1 MRSAMQSD
9 KKGLTARDLVT
20 CGVFIALY
28 FVFMMVGSMLFAP
41 NPVLTFLM
49 PAGAALLTG
58 PIYLLLVAKVPKH
71 GPIIILGVVEGL
83 IMFVTGMYWLWAVAL
98 VVLGV
103 VADLIAGAGR
113 FRNKNLNLVSFLVFS
128 LNPMGV
134 LPHAVDR
141 SVGLHLLPGREGH
154 RAGVPRHDG
163 VHGRGL
169 GAAGHDRADA
179 GVRPG
184 ERAGGSPSAEEAVR
198 EGGRHRMID
207 RAFRPDPRAKLALL
221 LLWAVAVFLSPGLWF
236 EALLMLLSVAL
247 GIALGKGRLALGMLG
262 LYAVMMACMLATA
275 QLDTGVL
282 KTMLS
287 SFFMLVRKVFPCGL
301 LAAVIVSTTHV
312 NEFMSAFSRMRVP
325 RQVTIPL
332 AVMLRYVPAIREDW
346 RFISDAMRMRGVN
359 ASLAGFL
366 RRPGMTVECLY
377 VPLMMSASNV
387 ADELSMASV
396 ARGIENPAQRTCY
409 THIEFRASDGLLVAA
424 GVAVVVAALACSLL
438 GVGK

>member
-1 MRSAMQSD
+1 
-9 KKGLTARDLVT
+9 
-20 CGVFIALY
+20 
-28 FVFMMVGSMLFAP
+28 
-41 NPVLTFLM
+41 
-49 PAGAALLTG
+49 
-58 PIYLLLVAKVPKH
+58 
-71 GPIIILGVVEGL
+71 
-83 IMFVTGMYWLWAVAL
+83 
-98 VVLGV
+98 
-103 VADLIAGAGR
+103 
-113 FRNKNLNLVSFLVFS
+113 
-128 LNPMGV
+128 
-134 LPHAVDR
+134 
-141 SVGLHLLPGREGH
+141 
-154 RAGVPRHDG
+154 
-163 VHGRGL
+163 
-169 GAAGHDRADA
+169 
-179 GVRPG
+179 
-184 ERAGGSPSAEEAVR
+184 
-198 EGGRHRMID
+198 MID

-312 NEFMSAFSRMRVP
+312 NEFM
-325 RQVTIPL
+325 IPL

>member
-1 MRSAMQSD
+1 
-9 KKGLTARDLVT
+9 
-20 CGVFIALY
+20 
-28 FVFMMVGSMLFAP
+28 
-41 NPVLTFLM
+41 
-49 PAGAALLTG
+49 
-58 PIYLLLVAKVPKH
+58 
-71 GPIIILGVVEGL
+71 
-83 IMFVTGMYWLWAVAL
+83 
-98 VVLGV
+98 
-103 VADLIAGAGR
+103 
-113 FRNKNLNLVSFLVFS
+113 
-128 LNPMGV
+128 
-134 LPHAVDR
+134 
-141 SVGLHLLPGREGH
+141 
-154 RAGVPRHDG
+154 
-163 VHGRGL
+163 
-169 GAAGHDRADA
+169 
-179 GVRPG
+179 
-184 ERAGGSPSAEEAVR
+184 
-198 EGGRHRMID
+198 MID

-282 KTMLS
+282 KMMLS

-424 GVAVVVAALACSLL
+424 GVALYKNWDKVKAKAGELWDGIKTVFGGIKDSIVGAFNSAKEAVGSFFSWIGDKLSALDGAIESVPVIGSIYRGIKGAGSWVIDKVTGHATGTSYFPGGWTRVNERGGEIMRLPGGTQIIPHDVSRRMAGGTMVQVYVTVQGKVIGNQAYAESLGETIAQKL
-438 GVGK
+438 LRALRNS

>member
-1 MRSAMQSD
+1 
-9 KKGLTARDLVT
+9 
-20 CGVFIALY
+20 
-28 FVFMMVGSMLFAP
+28 
-41 NPVLTFLM
+41 
-49 PAGAALLTG
+49 
-58 PIYLLLVAKVPKH
+58 
-71 GPIIILGVVEGL
+71 
-83 IMFVTGMYWLWAVAL
+83 
-98 VVLGV
+98 
-103 VADLIAGAGR
+103 
-113 FRNKNLNLVSFLVFS
+113 
-128 LNPMGV
+128 
-134 LPHAVDR
+134 
-141 SVGLHLLPGREGH
+141 
-154 RAGVPRHDG
+154 
-163 VHGRGL
+163 
-169 GAAGHDRADA
+169 
-179 GVRPG
+179 
-184 ERAGGSPSAEEAVR
+184 
-198 EGGRHRMID
+198 MID

-312 NEFMSAFSRMRVP
+312 NEFMSAFSRMR
-325 RQVTIPL
+325 
-332 AVMLRYVPAIREDW
+332 
-346 RFISDAMRMRGVN
+346 GVN

>member
-1 MRSAMQSD
+1 
-9 KKGLTARDLVT
+9 
-20 CGVFIALY
+20 
-28 FVFMMVGSMLFAP
+28 
-41 NPVLTFLM
+41 
-49 PAGAALLTG
+49 
-58 PIYLLLVAKVPKH
+58 
-71 GPIIILGVVEGL
+71 
-83 IMFVTGMYWLWAVAL
+83 
-98 VVLGV
+98 
-103 VADLIAGAGR
+103 
-113 FRNKNLNLVSFLVFS
+113 
-128 LNPMGV
+128 
-134 LPHAVDR
+134 
-141 SVGLHLLPGREGH
+141 
-154 RAGVPRHDG
+154 
-163 VHGRGL
+163 
-169 GAAGHDRADA
+169 
-179 GVRPG
+179 
-184 ERAGGSPSAEEAVR
+184 
-198 EGGRHRMID
+198 MID

-377 VPLMMSASNV
+377 VPLMMSASN
-387 ADELSMASV
+387 
-396 ARGIENPAQRTCY
+396 
-409 THIEFRASDGLLVAA
+409 
-424 GVAVVVAALACSLL
+424 LAES
-438 GVGK
+438 

>member
-1 MRSAMQSD
+1 
-9 KKGLTARDLVT
+9 
-20 CGVFIALY
+20 
-28 FVFMMVGSMLFAP
+28 
-41 NPVLTFLM
+41 
-49 PAGAALLTG
+49 
-58 PIYLLLVAKVPKH
+58 
-71 GPIIILGVVEGL
+71 
-83 IMFVTGMYWLWAVAL
+83 
-98 VVLGV
+98 
-103 VADLIAGAGR
+103 
-113 FRNKNLNLVSFLVFS
+113 
-128 LNPMGV
+128 
-134 LPHAVDR
+134 
-141 SVGLHLLPGREGH
+141 
-154 RAGVPRHDG
+154 
-163 VHGRGL
+163 
-169 GAAGHDRADA
+169 
-179 GVRPG
+179 
-184 ERAGGSPSAEEAVR
+184 
-198 EGGRHRMID
+198 MID

-287 SFFMLVRKVFPCGL
+287 SFFMLV
-301 LAAVIVSTTHV
+301 
-312 NEFMSAFSRMRVP
+312 

>member
-1 MRSAMQSD
+1 
-9 KKGLTARDLVT
+9 
-20 CGVFIALY
+20 
-28 FVFMMVGSMLFAP
+28 
-41 NPVLTFLM
+41 
-49 PAGAALLTG
+49 
-58 PIYLLLVAKVPKH
+58 
-71 GPIIILGVVEGL
+71 
-83 IMFVTGMYWLWAVAL
+83 
-98 VVLGV
+98 
-103 VADLIAGAGR
+103 
-113 FRNKNLNLVSFLVFS
+113 
-128 LNPMGV
+128 
-134 LPHAVDR
+134 
-141 SVGLHLLPGREGH
+141 
-154 RAGVPRHDG
+154 
-163 VHGRGL
+163 
-169 GAAGHDRADA
+169 
-179 GVRPG
+179 
-184 ERAGGSPSAEEAVR
+184 
-198 EGGRHRMID
+198 MID
-207 RAFRPDPRAKLALL
+207 RAVRPDPRAKLALL

-325 RQVTIPL
+325 PQVTIPR
-332 AVMLRYVPAIREDW
+332 AVMLRYGPAIREDW

>member
-1 MRSAMQSD
+1 
-9 KKGLTARDLVT
+9 
-20 CGVFIALY
+20 
-28 FVFMMVGSMLFAP
+28 
-41 NPVLTFLM
+41 
-49 PAGAALLTG
+49 
-58 PIYLLLVAKVPKH
+58 
-71 GPIIILGVVEGL
+71 
-83 IMFVTGMYWLWAVAL
+83 
-98 VVLGV
+98 
-103 VADLIAGAGR
+103 
-113 FRNKNLNLVSFLVFS
+113 
-128 LNPMGV
+128 
-134 LPHAVDR
+134 
-141 SVGLHLLPGREGH
+141 
-154 RAGVPRHDG
+154 
-163 VHGRGL
+163 
-169 GAAGHDRADA
+169 
-179 GVRPG
+179 
-184 ERAGGSPSAEEAVR
+184 
-198 EGGRHRMID
+198 MID

-247 GIALGKGRLALGMLG
+247 GIALGKGRLAL
-262 LYAVMMACMLATA
+262 MMACMLATA